1 MCLLVVSIMVIAYFR
16 GGLKLPLRGVSSS
29 SRFRGTCAVENV
41 AEMDQDWVKQSR
53 SSLFNCPTFPEA
65 RMQVHRA
72 LLEDVRW
79 WDAKACTVLD

>member
-41 AEMDQDWVKQSR
+41 AEMDQD
-53 SSLFNCPTFPEA
+53 
-65 RMQVHRA
+65 
-72 LLEDVRW
+72 
-79 WDAKACTVLD
+79 